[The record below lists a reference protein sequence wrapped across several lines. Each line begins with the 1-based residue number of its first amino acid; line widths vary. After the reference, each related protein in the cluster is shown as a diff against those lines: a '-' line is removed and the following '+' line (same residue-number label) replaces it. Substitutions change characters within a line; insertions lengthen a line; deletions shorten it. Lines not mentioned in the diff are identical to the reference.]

1 MKIRSS
7 EIVVSAIKREQY
19 PAEGLPEIALVGRS
33 NVGKSSATNALL
45 NRRNFARTSQTPG
58 KTRTINF
65 YKINNEFYFVDLPGY
80 GYAKVSK
87 SEKDKWGVIMERY
100 LQDRQELCAIF
111 LLVDIRHEPTNDDV
125 MMYEWI
131 KHFGYNCVVIATK
144 ADKISRGQYQKH
156 ISIIRKKLQLEKDEK
171 VIPLSSSKKTGVE
184 DVWNDI
190 RHEPTN
196 DDVMMYEWIKH
207 FGYNCVVIATKADKI
222 SRGQYQKHIS
232 IIRKKL
238 QLEKDEKVIPLSSS
252 KKTGVED
259 VWNEIIAQYEEH
271 GYEITVD

>member
-7 EIVVSAIKREQY
+7 EIVVSAIRKEQY

-100 LQDRQELCAIF
+100 LQDRPELCAIF

-131 KHFGYNCVVIATK
+131 KHFDYDCIVIATK
-144 ADKISRGQYQKH
+144 SDKLSNNELGKSRKLIKETLGLGSTDKFYFF
-156 ISIIRKKLQLEKDEK
+156 SSLNKKGKDEL
-171 VIPLSSSKKTGVE
+171 IDNIFEDLS
-184 DVWNDI
+184 
-190 RHEPTN
+190 
-196 DDVMMYEWIKH
+196 
-207 FGYNCVVIATKADKI
+207 
-222 SRGQYQKHIS
+222 
-232 IIRKKL
+232 
-238 QLEKDEKVIPLSSS
+238 
-252 KKTGVED
+252 
-259 VWNEIIAQYEEH
+259 EEAK
-271 GYEITVD
+271 

>member
-1 MKIRSS
+1 MIVKSVELETVCGITSKIPDN
-7 EIVVSAIKREQY
+7 V
-19 PAEGLPEIALVGRS
+19 LPEIAFAGKS

-156 ISIIRKKLQLEKDEK
+156 ISIIRKKLQL
-171 VIPLSSSKKTGVE
+171 
-184 DVWNDI
+184 
-190 RHEPTN
+190 
-196 DDVMMYEWIKH
+196 
-207 FGYNCVVIATKADKI
+207 
-222 SRGQYQKHIS
+222 
-232 IIRKKL
+232 
-238 QLEKDEKVIPLSSS
+238 
-252 KKTGVED
+252 
-259 VWNEIIAQYEEH
+259 
-271 GYEITVD
+271 

>member
-7 EIVVSAIKREQY
+7 EIVVSAIKKDQY
-19 PAEGLPEIALVGRS
+19 PDEGLPEIALVGRS

-65 YKINNEFYFVDLPGY
+65 YKINDEFYFVDLPGY

-131 KHFGYNCVVIATK
+131 KHFGYNCVI
-144 ADKISRGQYQKH
+144 
-156 ISIIRKKLQLEKDEK
+156 
-171 VIPLSSSKKTGVE
+171 
-184 DVWNDI
+184 
-190 RHEPTN
+190 
-196 DDVMMYEWIKH
+196 
-207 FGYNCVVIATKADKI
+207 IATKADKI

>member
-7 EIVVSAIKREQY
+7 EIEVSAIRKEQY
-19 PAEGLPEIALVGRS
+19 PKEGLPEIALVGRS

-100 LQDRQELCAIF
+100 LQDREELCAIF

-171 VIPLSSSKKTGVE
+171 VIPLSSSKKT
-184 DVWNDI
+184 
-190 RHEPTN
+190 R
-196 DDVMMYEWIKH
+196 
-207 FGYNCVVIATKADKI
+207 
-222 SRGQYQKHIS
+222 
-232 IIRKKL
+232 
-238 QLEKDEKVIPLSSS
+238 
-252 KKTGVED
+252 VED
-259 VWNEIIAQYEEH
+259 VWNEIIAQYQEH
-271 GYEITVD
+271 GYEITVE

>member
-7 EIVVSAIKREQY
+7 EIEVSAIRKEQY
-19 PAEGLPEIALVGRS
+19 PKEGLPEIALVGRS

-100 LQDRQELCAIF
+100 LQDREELCAIF

-184 DVWNDI
+184 
-190 RHEPTN
+190 
-196 DDVMMYEWIKH
+196 
-207 FGYNCVVIATKADKI
+207 G
-222 SRGQYQKHIS
+222 
-232 IIRKKL
+232 L
-238 QLEKDEKVIPLSSS
+238 
-252 KKTGVED
+252 
-259 VWNEIIAQYEEH
+259 WNEIIAQYEEH